1 MTKVMSSSWNAI
13 WQNSLWTSTSYFGGF
28 PKDVFILYELQGL
41 SERMSKVKCL
51 WKSQFTQCY
60 GLCSIQSR
68 AICGVLGTSSGE
80 NGEVV
85 DARLSQSILWA
96 GHSGN
101 WGCCK
106 FSSQGCN
113 YLKGFNYP
121 TSVCPPPPMYICFSA
136 VEISWNLS
144 ESRSGLIR
152 GWMVWL
158 ERGHRGLSSSSVYWP
173 SSDKFLLRDGSC

>member
-1 MTKVMSSSWNAI
+1 
-13 WQNSLWTSTSYFGGF
+13 
-28 PKDVFILYELQGL
+28 
-41 SERMSKVKCL
+41 MSKVKCL

-85 DARLSQSILWA
+85 DARLDQSILWA

-121 TSVCPPPPMYICFSA
+121 SSVCPPPNVYLLLCCGDFLETEWITLGADTRLKGVVGKRSQRTIVVVVSILTEFEQILVERRFMLMKHKYIFFDTTQNYWSRLRPPK
-136 VEISWNLS
+136 LS
-144 ESRSGLIR
+144 
-152 GWMVWL
+152 
-158 ERGHRGLSSSSVYWP
+158 
-173 SSDKFLLRDGSC
+173 FL

>member
-1 MTKVMSSSWNAI
+1 MLSRGEGVGGLGNAPKI
-13 WQNSLWTSTSYFGGF
+13 FF
-28 PKDVFILYELQGL
+28 FKDVNILYELQGL
-41 SERMSKVKCL
+41 SERMSKEKCL
-51 WKSQFTQCY
+51 WKSQFEQCY

-85 DARLSQSILWA
+85 DARLNQSILWA

-113 YLKGFNYP
+113 YLKGLNYP
-121 TSVCPPPPMYICFSA
+121 SCLPPLVSICFSA
-136 VEISWNLS
+136 VEISWKLS

-152 GWMVWL
+152 GWKVWL
-158 ERGHRGLSSSSVYWP
+158 ERGHSGVSLSSSVWP
-173 SSDKFLLRDGSC
+173 SLDKFLLRDDSC

>member
-1 MTKVMSSSWNAI
+1 
-13 WQNSLWTSTSYFGGF
+13 
-28 PKDVFILYELQGL
+28 
-41 SERMSKVKCL
+41 MSKVKCL

-85 DARLSQSILWA
+85 DARLDQSILWA

-106 FSSQGCN
+106 FSRQGCK

-121 TSVCPPPPMYICFSA
+121 SSVCPPPKCLFSSLLWRFLGNWVNHA
-136 VEISWNLS
+136 QGWYEVE
-144 ESRSGLIR
+144 RC
-152 GWMVWL
+152 GWKEVTADYRCRRQYDRVWTN
-158 ERGHRGLSSSSVYWP
+158 
-173 SSDKFLLRDGSC
+173 SCWETIHANEA